1 MHRSRVSS
9 RRLLTFFVFCFFM
22 FIVAQTGF
30 GQVFENAKPQQ
41 PEQPQQHQHSGHD
54 HSMPMDMNVPSGATD
69 KCEPAFTYDDGPQGP
84 SHWPSV
90 CSSGQ
95 TQSPIDITKTEKMP
109 IPPMAPL
116 FFSYQPADLDMVNAC
131 NQYMIK
137 VRFPKN
143 RWFKVARKPYRLS
156 EIRFHEPGETAV
168 NGKRP
173 PMSLEFVH
181 LSPEAT
187 LLIIEVP
194 VVVGAENPIIKTLWQ
209 HIPEK
214 GKEIKATDVKFNA
227 MDLLPADHGY
237 YSFRGS
243 LTDPVCN
250 EGVIWFRMKS
260 PIEMSQAQIDE
271 YKKHYHNTARPLQP
285 LHDRPIMESSTVVQ
299 SKVESK

>member
-1 MHRSRVSS
+1 MSCSRVSGAC
-9 RRLLTFFVFCFFM
+9 LLAFSVWCFSFFVAVPTAM
-22 FIVAQTGF
+22 
-30 GQVFENAKPQQ
+30 GQAAEPNEKPQ
-41 PEQPQQHQHSGHD
+41 QHSGHD
-54 HSMPMDMNVPSGATD
+54 HAMPMDMNLPSGVTD
-69 KCEPAFTYDDGPQGP
+69 KCEPAFTYDDGPHGP

-90 CSSGQ
+90 CSTGRIQ
-95 TQSPIDITKTEKMP
+95 APIDITKTEKMS
-109 IPPMAPL
+109 IPPLAPL
-116 FFSYQPADLDMVNAC
+116 LFNYQPADLDMVNDC
-131 NQYMIK
+131 NEYMVK

-173 PMSLEFVH
+173 PMSLQFVH

-194 VVVGAENPIIKTLWQ
+194 VVVGKENSVIKTLWE

-214 GKEIKATDVKFNA
+214 GKESKPDGIKINA
-227 MDLLPADHGY
+227 MNLLPSDHGY

-250 EGVIWFRMKS
+250 EGVIWFLMKN
-260 PIEMSQAQIDE
+260 PIEMSEAQIAQYE
-271 YKKHYHNTARPLQP
+271 KYYHNTARPLQP
-285 LHDRPIMESSTVVQ
+285 GNDRPVMES
-299 SKVESK
+299 K

>member
-1 MHRSRVSS
+1 MSCSRVSS
-9 RRLLTFFVFCFFM
+9 RMLPAFSVFCFAM
-22 FIVAQTGF
+22 FIAIPAGF

-41 PEQPQQHQHSGHD
+41 PEPQQHQHSGHD
-54 HSMPMDMNVPSGATD
+54 HAMPMDMNVPSGVTD
-69 KCEPAFTYDDGPQGP
+69 KCEPTFTYDNGPHGP
-84 SHWPSV
+84 SHWPGV
-90 CSSGQ
+90 CTSGQ
-95 TQSPIDITKTEKMP
+95 VQSPIDITKTEKAP

-116 FFSYQPADLDMVNAC
+116 FFSYQPTDLDMVNSC

-194 VVVGAENPIIKTLWQ
+194 VVVGKENPAIKTLWE

-214 GKEIKATDVKFNA
+214 GKESKPEGIKFNA
-227 MDLLPADHGY
+227 MDLLPSDHGY

-243 LTDPVCN
+243 LTDPFCN
-250 EGVIWFRMKS
+250 EGVNWFLMKS

-271 YKKHYHNTARPLQP
+271 YKKYYHNTARPLQP
-285 LHDRPIMESSTVVQ
+285 VNDRPIMEGTVPQ
-299 SKVESK
+299 TKASK